1 MALPAVLERLESCAC
16 YATGRKPIP
25 KTGIIRLLGRD
36 AHLGTDLANLE
47 ITFFESLEG
56 LEARHNG
63 QCLAVLRDYRTF
75 RQMLCY
81 RGHLLPPSFHFE
93 PCKPSSSL

>member
-1 MALPAVLERLESCAC
+1 MNIETSFCLPNKCAEH
-16 YATGRKPIP
+16 YW
-25 KTGIIRLLGRD
+25 
-36 AHLGTDLANLE
+36 
-47 ITFFESLEG
+47 EG

-93 PCKPSSSL
+93 PCKPSSSP